1 MWGMCS
7 ALLQA
12 YDAFCYTSGTVRVPP
27 CAPRPKGD
35 VEMRR
40 TVLVLAS
47 MALAGLLTCGVA
59 LAEKRTDGNN
69 PTAGLNSA
77 IRVTDLGTLGEE
89 YKYSVAYAINNLGQ
103 VVGSSRTE
111 WGLERAFLWEDGEM
125 MELGTLGQEHSSATS
140 INESGQVVGYSYQEW
155 PASDPFLWED
165 GKMINLGTLGGYEGY
180 ALSINERGQVVGYS
194 ATELGEYHAFLWE
207 DGKMID
213 LGALGGEYEYSV
225 ARSIN
230 ERGQIVGESRLTNSG
245 ESRAVLWSTRSA
257 LAR

>member
-1 MWGMCS
+1 MCS

-165 GKMINLGTLGGYEGY
+165 GKMIDLGHLGGGY
-180 ALSINERGQVVGYS
+180 SWASSINERGQVVGES
-194 ATELGEYHAFLWE
+194 RLTNSGEYHAFLWE